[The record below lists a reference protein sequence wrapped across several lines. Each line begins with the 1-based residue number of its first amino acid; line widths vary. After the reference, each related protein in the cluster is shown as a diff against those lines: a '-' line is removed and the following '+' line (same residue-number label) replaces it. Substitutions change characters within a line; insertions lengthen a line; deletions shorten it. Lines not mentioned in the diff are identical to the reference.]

1 MGEAMVTSGTGQVR
15 ISTLEAIG
23 GTPVVRLRRLAPPRG
38 AEVLVKLE
46 YFSPTGSYKDR
57 MALAMIEGAER
68 RGKLRP
74 GMSVVEFTGGSTG
87 SSLAFV
93 CAVKGYP
100 LKLVSS
106 DAFSPE
112 KLRTMRAFG
121 AELTI
126 VPSRDGMITPDLF
139 DRMREVVEEMAAG
152 DGVYWTDQFHNTD
165 SLDGYAGIGRE
176 LLSQAGTAI
185 SAFCGGVGVAGM
197 LVGVS
202 RALKAAG
209 STTRIVALEPA
220 SSPFLSTGIGGP
232 HHVEGIGT
240 GMVPPLLTPGTYDEV
255 HAIEEGEA
263 RVMARRLA
271 REEGIFGGVS
281 TGLNV
286 VAALR
291 LAEELGPEQTVA
303 TVAVDTGLKYL
314 SGDLYDE

>member
-1 MGEAMVTSGTGQVR
+1 LTLDIGGVR
-15 ISTLEAIG
+15 TSTLEAIG
-23 GTPVVRLRRLAPPRG
+23 GTPVVRLGRLAPPGG

-68 RGKLRP
+68 RGDLLP

-100 LKLVSS
+100 LTLVSS
-106 DAFSPE
+106 DAFSEE

-121 AELTI
+121 ADLII
-126 VPSRDGMITPDLF
+126 VPSRGGAITPDLF
-139 DRMREVVEEMAAG
+139 DRMRDVVTEIVAR
-152 DGVYWTDQFHNTD
+152 DGAYWTDQFHNTD

-176 LLSQAGTAI
+176 LLAQASAGI

-202 RALKAAG
+202 RALEAAG
-209 STTRIVALEPA
+209 SAARIVALEPA
-220 SSPFLSTGIGGP
+220 SSPFLTTGVGGP
-232 HHVEGIGT
+232 HRVEGIGT

-255 HAIEEGEA
+255 RAIDESEA
-263 RVMARRLA
+263 RAMARRLA
-271 REEGIFGGVS
+271 QEEGIFAGVS

-291 LAEELGPEQTVA
+291 LAEELEPGQTVA

-314 SGDLYDE
+314 AGDLYDA

>member
-240 GMVPPLLTPGTYDEV
+240 EMVPPLLTPGTYDEV
-255 HAIEEGEA
+255 RAINESEA

-271 REEGIFGGVS
+271 REEGVFAGVS

-291 LAEELGPEQTVA
+291 LAEELGPDRTVA